1 MLLNNTTSINKL
13 LGRFA
18 KTAAIPLE
26 SLGLDP
32 TDVFNYYESSGNE
45 RPGNM
50 GADIAKLRQAEEALN
65 APKRGNM
72 GADIGKLREA
82 EYRESIR
89 PGGENFGAHQKALM
103 EAAKAEGFGKIKA
116 GLADAWDGVT
126 GAGRAVRDGVKTLI
140 SGDWISDDKALEE
153 ELARR
158 SEELTNMPLEERQKE
173 LVNIGKKHSIVGRMS
188 DTDPRL
194 SEIGKQYESFYDD
207 AAQAEP
213 LKPSRTETFAVSH
226 GKGNVHTETPAIPHD
241 KGNSYTGR
249 DIIGGTPAPKASGSM
264 GADIAGLRRAEQ
276 AIGAEG
282 RSASEILKALGIGG
296 AGAVGAYGLRKAYK
310 ASKARRAVREAH
322 LERLLRSI
330 R

>member
-13 LGRFA
+13 LGRFT

-32 TDVFNYYESSGNE
+32 TDVFNYYESGGNE

-50 GADIAKLRQAEEALN
+50 GADIAKLHQAEEALN
-65 APKRGNM
+65 APRHGNM

-82 EYRESIR
+82 EYHESIR

-103 EAAKAEGFGKIKA
+103 EEAKALGFGKIKA
-116 GLADAWDGVT
+116 GILDAWDGVT

-140 SGDWISDDKALEE
+140 SRDWIGDDKALEE
-153 ELARR
+153 ELSRR
-158 SEELTNMPLEERQKE
+158 SEELSSMPLEERQKE
-173 LVNIGKKHSIVGRMS
+173 LANIGKKHSIVGRIS
-188 DTDPRL
+188 NTDPRL

-213 LKPSRTETFAVSH
+213 LKPSRTETTV
-226 GKGNVHTETPAIPHD
+226 IPHD
-241 KGNSYTGR
+241 KGNSYTGK
-249 DIIGGTPAPKASGSM
+249 DIIGGTPTAPKHSGSM

-296 AGAVGAYGLRKAYK
+296 AGAVGAYGVRKAYK

>member
-13 LGRFA
+13 LGRFT
-18 KTAAIPLE
+18 KTAGLPLVPVE
-26 SLGLDP
+26 TLHSEGLASLGLGDAEP
-32 TDVFNYYESSGNE
+32 SGN
-45 RPGNM
+45 
-50 GADIAKLRQAEEALN
+50 QAEEALN
-65 APKRGNM
+65 APRRGNI

-89 PGGENFGAHQKALM
+89 PGGENFGAHQKALT
-103 EAAKAEGFGKIKA
+103 EEAKALGFGKIKA
-116 GLADAWDGVT
+116 GLVDTWDGVAD
-126 GAGRAVRDGVKTLI
+126 AGRAVRDGVKTLL
-140 SGDWISDDKALEE
+140 SGDWIGDEKALEE

-158 SEELTNMPLEERQKE
+158 SEGLGKMPLEERQKE
-173 LVNIGKKHSIVGRMS
+173 LANIGKKHSIVGRMS

-213 LKPSRTETFAVSH
+213 LKPSRTEPPLASSH
-226 GKGNVHTETPAIPHD
+226 GKGNSYAGGTSVIPHD

-249 DIIGGTPAPKASGSM
+249 DIIGGTPTAPKASGSI

-282 RSASEILKALGIGG
+282 RSASELLKALGIGG
-296 AGAVGAYGLRKAYK
+296 AGAVGAYGMRKAYK
-310 ASKARRAVREAH
+310 ASKARKAVREAREAH